1 MVVSANTERRQRSI
15 LGDAPFK
22 TKLRT
27 EMPLAIAFSNL
38 RRAPFYLSVPFD
50 PPQNG
55 RELLA
60 YFRRGISDSN
70 TATILLG

>member
-1 MVVSANTERRQRSI
+1 VAAFANTERWERSI
-15 LGDAPFK
+15 LGNAPFK

-38 RRAPFYLSVPFD
+38 RRVPFYLSVPFD
-50 PPQNG
+50 LPQNG

-60 YFRRGISDSN
+60 YFRHGISASD